1 MNFEKKEIT
10 AKYIWI
16 IDIWTYKIRVWICKM
31 LNRNVE
37 LIWYWEKRQD
47 INDIDLLEIKNL
59 ENVCENIRQA
69 IEKAEI
75 DAKIKISDFMI
86 NVISPNLF
94 FESSNINYT
103 RENTNQIDEKEAYEI
118 LKSLETQAFR
128 NHYKRIKNSTWYSKS
143 DLKLIISDIISI
155 SLDSEVNNKNII
167 WTNPKNISL
176 KLLNIFITQNKFEL
190 KEQIWKYL
198 KKNITNIIPSEFA
211 LISLFNHKKNVV
223 IIDLWN
229 SNTSIIVKK
238 DNFVLWAKKLS
249 FWINDLIKKIRQNYR
264 LTRIDIINTI
274 DSDSYLKEKTEFLE
288 IFKDIIAISLEDILK
303 WEICPNDFF
312 MVWWWANKFIKD
324 FLQET
329 NFNNYNLKLVKSISF
344 ISPKIDFIDDK
355 ITENP
360 LWIDSVKSNINIY
373 AMIKTALDFIKKDKS
388 KIERTLKEII
398 QEIN

>member
-1 MNFEKKEIT
+1 VNFKRNEIP

-16 IDIWTYKIRVWICKM
+16 IDIWTYKIRVWICKI

-59 ENVCENIRQA
+59 ENVCKNINQA
-69 IEKAEI
+69 IEKAQN
-75 DAKIKISDFMI
+75 DAKIKIDDFMI

-94 FESSNINYT
+94 FESSRINFL
-103 RENTNQIDEKEAYEI
+103 RDKDSPINEKEAYEI
-118 LKSLETQAFR
+118 LKNLESQAFR
-128 NHYKRIKNSTWYSKS
+128 NHYKRIKNSTWYNKS
-143 DLKLIISDIISI
+143 DLQLIISDVLNLSI
-155 SLDSEVNNKNII
+155 DSENNAKNII

-176 KLLNIFITQNKFEL
+176 SILNIFITENKFEF
-190 KEQIWKYL
+190 KNQIWKYL
-198 KKNITNIIPSEFA
+198 KKNITNIIPTEFA
-211 LISLFNHKKNVV
+211 LLSLFHEKKNVI

-229 SNTSIIVKK
+229 SHTSIIVKK

-249 FWINDLIKKIRQNYR
+249 FWINDLIKRIRINYN
-264 LTRIDIINTI
+264 LTKIDIINTI
-274 DSDSYLKEKTEFLE
+274 DSENFLNEKTEFLE

-303 WEICPNDFF
+303 DEVCPNTFF
-312 MVWWWANKFIKD
+312 MVGWWANKFIKNY
-324 FLQET
+324 LEET
-329 NFNNYNLKLVKSISF
+329 NFNNYNLKLLKNISF

-360 LWIDSVKSNINIY
+360 EWIDAVKSNINIY

-398 QEIN
+398 EEIN

>member
-1 MNFEKKEIT
+1 MNFKRNEIP

-16 IDIWTYKIRVWICKM
+16 IDIWTYKIRVWICKI

-59 ENVCENIRQA
+59 ENVCQNINQA
-69 IEKAEI
+69 IEKAQN
-75 DAKIKISDFMI
+75 DAKIKIEDFMI

-94 FESSNINYT
+94 FESSKINYV
-103 RENTNQIDEKEAYEI
+103 RENDKIIDEKEAYEI
-118 LKSLETQAFR
+118 LKDLEGQAFR
-128 NHYKRIKNSTWYSKS
+128 NHYKRIKNSTWYNKS
-143 DLKLIISDIISI
+143 DLKLIISDVLDLSI
-155 SLDSEVNNKNII
+155 DSESNNTNII

-176 KLLNIFITQNKFEL
+176 SILNIFITENKFEF
-190 KEQIWKYL
+190 KDQIWKYL

-211 LISLFNHKKNVV
+211 LLSLFQDKKDII

-229 SNTSIIVKK
+229 SHTSIIVKK

-249 FWINDLIKKIRQNYR
+249 FWINDLIKKIRKNYS
-264 LTRIDIINTI
+264 LTRIDIINRI
-274 DSDSYLKEKTEFLE
+274 DTDNFINEKIEFLE
-288 IFKDIIAISLEDILK
+288 IFKDIIAISLEDMLK
-303 WEICPNDFF
+303 DEVCPNNFF
-312 MVWWWANKFIKD
+312 MVWWWANKFIKNY
-324 FLQET
+324 LE
-329 NFNNYNLKLVKSISF
+329 NESFNNYNLKIVKKINF

-360 LWIDSVKSNINIY
+360 EWIDAVKSNINIY
-373 AMIKTALDFIKKDKS
+373 AMIKTILDFIKKDKS

-398 QEIN
+398 EEIN

>member
-59 ENVCENIRQA
+59 ENVCENINQA

-75 DAKIKISDFMI
+75 DAKTKVSDFMI

-94 FESSNINYT
+94 FESSNINYI
-103 RENTNQIDEKEAYEI
+103 RDNSNPIDEKESYEI

-128 NHYKRIKNSTWYSKS
+128 NHYKRIKNSTWYNKN

-155 SLDSEVNNKNII
+155 SLDSEINNRNII
-167 WTNPKNISL
+167 WTNPKSINL
-176 KLLNIFITQNKFEL
+176 KILNIFITQNKFEF
-190 KEQIWKYL
+190 KQQIWKYL
-198 KKNITNIIPSEFA
+198 KKNIINIIPSEFA
-211 LISLFNHKKNVV
+211 LISLFNHKKSVV

-229 SNTSIIVKK
+229 SHTSIIVKK

-249 FWINDLIKKIRQNYR
+249 FWINDLIKKIRQNY
-264 LTRIDIINTI
+264 
-274 DSDSYLKEKTEFLE
+274 K
-288 IFKDIIAISLEDILK
+288 
-303 WEICPNDFF
+303 
-312 MVWWWANKFIKD
+312 
-324 FLQET
+324 
-329 NFNNYNLKLVKSISF
+329 
-344 ISPKIDFIDDK
+344 
-355 ITENP
+355 
-360 LWIDSVKSNINIY
+360 
-373 AMIKTALDFIKKDKS
+373 
-388 KIERTLKEII
+388 
-398 QEIN
+398 

>member
-1 MNFEKKEIT
+1 MNFEKKEIE

-37 LIWYWEKRQD
+37 LVWYWEKRQD
-47 INDIDLLEIKNL
+47 INDIDLLEVRNL
-59 ENVCENIRQA
+59 ENVCENINQA

-75 DAKIKISDFMI
+75 DAKIKVKDFMI

-94 FESSNINYT
+94 FESSNINYS
-103 RENTNQIDEKEAYEI
+103 RENTNPIDKKEAYEI
-118 LKSLETQAFR
+118 LKSLESQAFR
-128 NHYKRIKNSTWYSKS
+128 NHYKRIKNSTWYNKS

-155 SLDSEVNNKNII
+155 SLDSDLNNKNIV
-167 WTNPKNISL
+167 WTNPKNIGL
-176 KLLNIFITQNKFEL
+176 KILNIFITQNKFEF
-190 KEQIWKYL
+190 KEQVWKYI
-198 KKNITNIIPSEFA
+198 KKNISHIIPSEFA
-211 LISLFNHKKNVV
+211 LISLFNDKKNVV

-229 SNTSIIVKK
+229 NHTSIIIKK

-288 IFKDIIAISLEDILK
+288 IFKDIVAISLEDILK
-303 WEICPNDFF
+303 WEICPNNFF
-312 MVWWWANKFIKD
+312 MVWWGANKFIKD

-329 NFNNYNLKLVKSISF
+329 NFNNYNLKLVKNINF

-373 AMIKTALDFIKKDKS
+373 AMIKTALDLIKKDKS

-398 QEIN
+398 EEMN

>member
-59 ENVCENIRQA
+59 ENVCENIKQA

-75 DAKIKISDFMI
+75 DAKIKVADFMI

-103 RENTNQIDEKEAYEI
+103 RENTNQIDEKEAYDI
-118 LKSLETQAFR
+118 LKNLESQAFR
-128 NHYKRIKNSTWYSKS
+128 NHYKRIKNSTWYNKS

-155 SLDSEVNNKNII
+155 SLDSEINNKNII

-198 KKNITNIIPSEFA
+198 KKNIKNIIPSEFA
-211 LISLFNHKKNVV
+211 LLSLFNHKKNVV
-223 IIDLWN
+223 IVDLWN
-229 SNTSIIVKK
+229 SHTSIIVKK

-274 DSDSYLKEKTEFLE
+274 DSDSYLREKTEFLE

-303 WEICPNDFF
+303 WEICPSDFF

-329 NFNNYNLKLVKSISF
+329 NFNNYNLKLVKNISF